1 MLASE
6 NVLAIGL
13 DQDVGHGKQ
22 AVLVRFEFE
31 SFVLLLVRLLQI
43 LVLLLRKGSLSHGS
57 EVSLAFSVLFVFLVE
72 LLHWDGAASIIVE
85 ILILTLIERLE
96 VRLEDF
102 EDVEDVGLLF
112 HGPVEIV

>member
-1 MLASE
+1 M
-6 NVLAIGL
+6 
-13 DQDVGHGKQ
+13 
-22 AVLVRFEFE
+22 RFEFE